1 MSKTNPNKISTNEA
15 NIKLND
21 KFNDYSDRFPSQ
33 VISNTDEANQAIQEQ
48 FYDNTEE
55 KKIIYSPF
63 MSQ

>member
-1 MSKTNPNKISTNEA
+1 MSKTNRNKISTNEA

-33 VISNTDEANQAIQEQ
+33 VISNTDEANQEIQEQ
-48 FYDNTEE
+48 FYENTEE
-55 KKIIYSPF
+55 EKIIYSPF

>member
-1 MSKTNPNKISTNEA
+1 MSKTNRNKISTNEA

-33 VISNTDEANQAIQEQ
+33 VISNTDEANQEIQEQ
-48 FYDNTEE
+48 FYENTEE
-55 KKIIYSPF
+55 EKITYSPF

>member
-1 MSKTNPNKISTNEA
+1 MSKTNRNKISTNEA

>member
-1 MSKTNPNKISTNEA
+1 MSKTNRNKISTNEV

-33 VISNTDEANQAIQEQ
+33 VISNTEEANQEIQER
-48 FYDNTEE
+48 FYENTEE